1 MSELEVIE
9 FTISLVGESGVGK
22 TSLINRKIHNSF
34 QETSQTVG
42 YNIFSDSFTKQNQVY
57 EIKVVDPSGNPY
69 YKDTIFPQ
77 VRSSH
82 CIILVT
88 DLTQTKESIE
98 TWYHQVSP
106 CLRKSS
112 VFFYLAINKADLIQ
126 DNTDQLKLNEFQLFA
141 DSLSISLCKVS
152 AKTGSGVKEM
162 FDNIQKKLLTH
173 SISIKSNSLK
183 LSSARHTRRLSEMKT
198 SRCC

>member
-1 MSELEVIE
+1 MSESDIIE
-9 FTISLVGESGVGK
+9 FTVSLVGDSGVGK
-22 TSLINRKIHNSF
+22 TSLINRKILNSY

-42 YNIFSDSFTKQNQVY
+42 YNIFSDSFTKQSKLY
-57 EIKVVDPSGNPY
+57 EIKLVDPSGNPY

-77 VRSSH
+77 IRSSH

-98 TWYHQVSP
+98 TWYNKVAS
-106 CLRKSS
+106 CLRKST
-112 VFFYLAINKADLIQ
+112 VFYYLAINKTEVIQ
-126 DNTDQLKLNEFQLFA
+126 DDLDQVKLNEFQLFA

-152 AKTGSGVKEM
+152 AKSGSGVKEM
-162 FDNIQKKLLTH
+162 FESIQKKLVLH
-173 SISIKSNSLK
+173 SVSIKTNSLK
-183 LSSARHTRRLSEMKT
+183 LSSARHSRRLSEKKN